1 MFLKCFALFLSYF
14 PICEIADSFKLFL
27 KDFATRRIITTF
39 GAVIDYVWAKDEA
52 KTTAPA
58 KPGQAAT

>member
-1 MFLKCFALFLSYF
+1 MSYF

-27 KDFATRRIITTF
+27 KDFATWRIITTF